1 MKKIV
6 FVLMLFASLLA
17 NAQVKDVIGEH
28 WVGTWATA
36 QQPIV
41 KAYMPYNNNMS
52 NRSVR
57 QIVKVSIGGKLIRL
71 QISNEL
77 STEPLVIRSVY
88 IAHAGD
94 SSAVEAKTAKYLKF
108 GNKYKITIPAG
119 KSMFSD
125 ALIYDLKPLERLAIT
140 INYTSAPVAPTV
152 HMGSRTTSYIMRGVT
167 NASSNFSKA
176 FRENHW
182 FNIAAVDV
190 FDATGKSIAIIGNS
204 ITDGK
209 NSTDN
214 AQNRWPDIMSETL
227 QYKYHITNL
236 GVLNLGIGNNR
247 VVVPGGFGA
256 LAKNRFDHD
265 ILEQRGLNSV
275 IIFEGVN
282 DIGAATK
289 GNSEAVAMQ
298 LIESYDAMIKKAKER
313 KLKVFLG
320 TITPFKGAGYYSVFH
335 DAARETVNQWIRSQK
350 ERVDGIL
357 DFDELLRDP
366 EDHSRMQKNLQSDWL
381 HPNAEGYRL
390 MGEYAAN
397 IIK

>member
-6 FVLMLFASLLA
+6 FVFLLFASLLA

-152 HMGSRTTSYIMRGVT
+152 HKIGR
-167 NASSNFSKA
+167 ASC
-176 FRENHW
+176 R
-182 FNIAAVDV
+182 
-190 FDATGKSIAIIGNS
+190 
-204 ITDGK
+204 
-209 NSTDN
+209 
-214 AQNRWPDIMSETL
+214 
-227 QYKYHITNL
+227 
-236 GVLNLGIGNNR
+236 
-247 VVVPGGFGA
+247 
-256 LAKNRFDHD
+256 
-265 ILEQRGLNSV
+265 
-275 IIFEGVN
+275 
-282 DIGAATK
+282 
-289 GNSEAVAMQ
+289 
-298 LIESYDAMIKKAKER
+298 
-313 KLKVFLG
+313 
-320 TITPFKGAGYYSVFH
+320 
-335 DAARETVNQWIRSQK
+335 
-350 ERVDGIL
+350 ERV
-357 DFDELLRDP
+357 
-366 EDHSRMQKNLQSDWL
+366 
-381 HPNAEGYRL
+381 
-390 MGEYAAN
+390 
-397 IIK
+397 